1 MARLSEVALAG
12 SMLSVT
18 QCRAKPATETSGP
31 GEGGA
36 PRRWHHGLGVAGC
49 LRRRAGGL
57 QVAPASPPG

>member
-18 QCRAKPATETSGP
+18 QRRAKPAMETGP
-31 GEGGA
+31 REDGA

-49 LRRRAGGL
+49 LRWRAGGL